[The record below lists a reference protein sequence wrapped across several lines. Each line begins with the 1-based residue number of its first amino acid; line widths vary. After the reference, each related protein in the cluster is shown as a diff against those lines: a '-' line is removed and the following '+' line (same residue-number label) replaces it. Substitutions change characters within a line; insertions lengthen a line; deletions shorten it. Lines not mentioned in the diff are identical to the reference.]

1 MTSQPPTPPPDYM
14 QFDRA
19 ELADLHALGALT
31 VEETT
36 AFEALLAAC
45 DPALLRELE
54 RLRPATEALAQSLAA
69 ASEIAPPEH
78 LRATVLAAAST
89 AAQREDELDRE
100 LREHFAPAPRAARTH
115 ERAHAHHTPA
125 PPAPPS
131 LGIFVQRIAEG
142 RWRPTGLPGVWA
154 KPLFKD
160 RRADRSTMLVKCD
173 PGAYIPH
180 HDHQGVEELIVLEG
194 DLQVGETLLK
204 AGDYIRTVAGQ
215 DHGDAF
221 SPSGCVCLF
230 FTSHGVIGV
239 HSQLAMFIMAMRRRI
254 AAIFGR

>member
-1 MTSQPPTPPPDYM
+1 MTSQPPTPLPEYAHI
-14 QFDRA
+14 DRA
-19 ELADLHALGALT
+19 ELADLHALGALAA
-31 VEETT
+31 EEST
-36 AFEALLAAC
+36 AFEALLAAR

-69 ASEIAPPEH
+69 ASEIAPPAH
-78 LRATVLAAAST
+78 LRATILAAAS
-89 AAQREDELDRE
+89 AASQCEQELDRE
-100 LREHFAPAPRAARTH
+100 LREHFAPAPHAAHAH
-115 ERAHAHHTPA
+115 ERARAHHA

-239 HSQLAMFIMAMRRRI
+239 HSQLAMFVMAMRRRI